1 MTTITESRRVDR
13 AAFDACDDAWVK
25 LRSHRLILAGW
36 AEAWLDNPTD
46 RNLARMRE
54 ANAAAHAAEI
64 VHEAAK
70 EALRDLD

>member
-1 MTTITESRRVDR
+1 MTTITEPRHER

-25 LRSHRLILAGW
+25 LRSRRLVLAGW

-54 ANAAAHAAEI
+54 ANAAAHEAE
-64 VHEAAK
+64 VVLEAAK
-70 EALRDLD
+70 EALRSIA